1 MAVMITMLVTY
12 VSDVFSQQDPMYTH
26 YMFNTL
32 AVNPAYAGSRG
43 MLNVSGLFRTQWVG
57 LNGAPTTQTAY
68 VHSPFL
74 EKKMGL
80 GLTVVNDKIGP
91 INQTMFFGDYS
102 YTIQTTEK
110 TKLAFGLKAGFN
122 MLKVGLSD
130 VNTNNATTADQAF
143 QQDIK
148 NKIAPNFGFGM
159 YYYSDLWYVG
169 VSTPKLIENKYANNA
184 ESDAAEK
191 RHFFVIGGYVFNL
204 NESVKFKPAVLGKF
218 TDGAPVSIDLTT
230 NFLFHEKFWLGAAYR
245 FGDSFSFLIE
255 LQVTDQLRVGYSYDY
270 NTSQLKKVN
279 SGSHE
284 IMLSYDFQFS
294 RGKIISP
301 RYF

>member
-1 MAVMITMLVTY
+1 MILPMLVTY
-12 VSDVFSQQDPMYTH
+12 ASDVFSQQDPMYTH

-57 LNGAPTTQTAY
+57 LDGSPTTQTAY

-91 INQTMFFGDYS
+91 MNQTLFFGDYS

-122 MLKVGLSD
+122 MLKVGLTE
-130 VNTNNATTADQAF
+130 VNTGSNTIADQAF

-159 YYYSDLWYVG
+159 YYYSDMWYVG
-169 VSTPKLIENKYANNA
+169 VSTPKLIENKYTNSTV
-184 ESDAAEK
+184 SDAAEK
-191 RHFFVIGGYVFNL
+191 RHFFVIGGYVFKI
-204 NESVKFKPAVLGKF
+204 NESVKFKPAILGKF
-218 TDGAPVSIDLTT
+218 TDGAPASIDLTA
-230 NFLFHEKFWLGAAYR
+230 NFLFREKVWLGGAYR
-245 FGDSFSFLIE
+245 FGDSFSFLVE

-270 NTSQLKKVN
+270 NTSQLRKVN